1 MTALPAALATIYI
14 NLLYDNVQAGQISP
28 AEARQIE
35 DDILPRCQTCGRDPQ
50 KAIVRG
56 RALCATCAAATLQ
69 LHPVYDGA

>member
-1 MTALPAALATIYI
+1 MSLDATLASAYI
-14 NLLYDNVQAGQISP
+14 NALYDNVQTGRITPQQ
-28 AEARQIE
+28 ARQIE
-35 DDILPRCQTCGRDPQ
+35 DEVLPRCQTCGRDPQ